1 MGIDFKKMTKE
12 KYDNVLNARNLINE
26 AKRELALLEVD
37 INSEGDI
44 KELNNLKEQIKDIR
58 SIINQYDDDL
68 KQYEF

>member
-37 INSEGDI
+37 INGEGDI
-44 KELNNLKEQIKDIR
+44 KELDDLKEQIKNIR